1 MNPDRFFVLTLDVAQ
16 VLAPVSSGL
25 LAAGAPAS
33 DGANGDGGD
42 FAALLTAL
50 AGVLG
55 ANRLTPAAVSP
66 NATAQVATKSALN
79 PAGNESSSPFLA
91 VADAGGLQALTAPI
105 ESDAGGLLLQDPE
118 AEGERDTL
126 AGPAQADSNLVATL
140 PGDAR
145 LVLAMAQ
152 VLSPTPTDPS
162 PSAPAGSQSETNS
175 AFVQPVYP
183 GQSAPSLA
191 PGMAPAGS
199 PPAPSGIAAGAG
211 PDGGQAQPADK
222 AQVKTA
228 DVQATLLASLQAPDI
243 LPGAEVPEATG
254 QNTADQ
260 RPAGAQGS
268 DSVADSPPEAASSFP
283 ALPPGVVRIVGRQMP
298 AEPAPPAQGAG
309 PGAAAAAMSADIIAP
324 EETISTPPMTA
335 KVVAAATS
343 EPSLLAQAAAVSE
356 LAALVEPPPSRRQ
369 DSASSRSPEAR
380 RTLTATA
387 TEPGSEAPETPAPAP
402 LVTSSVPSRMP
413 SSTQAPG
420 TAVGDD
426 PAKDSGVDLKAMA
439 AGAPGR
445 EAAEATAPP
454 PATAELRPAPPAQ
467 APPVRSTP
475 ETVAALAVQAAR
487 KLDDGI
493 TRFDLELD
501 PLGLGRVDVHLEIDA
516 SGRIRAAFTFET
528 SHSARELSRRA
539 EDLQR
544 SLESSGFNLSGGLSF
559 DVAGDR
565 SQGRSSGWNDG
576 RDGQHQP
583 ASPPE
588 REAHAD
594 TLPPPSSPLAGRG
607 LSLRAGVD
615 IRI

>member
-1 MNPDRFFVLTLDVAQ
+1 M
-16 VLAPVSSGL
+16 SG
-25 LAAGAPAS
+25 
-33 DGANGDGGD
+33 
-42 FAALLTAL
+42 
-50 AGVLG
+50 
-55 ANRLTPAAVSP
+55 
-66 NATAQVATKSALN
+66 
-79 PAGNESSSPFLA
+79 
-91 VADAGGLQALTAPI
+91 
-105 ESDAGGLLLQDPE
+105 
-118 AEGERDTL
+118 
-126 AGPAQADSNLVATL
+126 
-140 PGDAR
+140 
-145 LVLAMAQ
+145 
-152 VLSPTPTDPS
+152 
-162 PSAPAGSQSETNS
+162 
-175 AFVQPVYP
+175 
-183 GQSAPSLA
+183 
-191 PGMAPAGS
+191 
-199 PPAPSGIAAGAG
+199 
-211 PDGGQAQPADK
+211 
-222 AQVKTA
+222 
-228 DVQATLLASLQAPDI
+228 
-243 LPGAEVPEATG
+243 
-254 QNTADQ
+254 
-260 RPAGAQGS
+260 
-268 DSVADSPPEAASSFP
+268 
-283 ALPPGVVRIVGRQMP
+283 
-298 AEPAPPAQGAG
+298 
-309 PGAAAAAMSADIIAP
+309 DIIAP

-343 EPSLLAQAAAVSE
+343 EPSLVAQAAVVSE
-356 LAALVEPPPSRRQ
+356 LAALVEPPPTRRQ
-369 DSASSRSPEAR
+369 DSASGRSPEAR

-387 TEPGSEAPETPAPAP
+387 TEPGSEAPESPAPAP
-402 LVTSSVPSRMP
+402 LVAPSAPSRMP

-426 PAKDSGVDLKAMA
+426 LAKDSGADLKAMA
-439 AGAPGR
+439 SRAPGQ
-445 EAAEATAPP
+445 EAAEVTAPP
-454 PATAELRPAPPAQ
+454 PAAAELRPAQPAH

-594 TLPPPSSPLAGRG
+594 TLPPPSSPLVGRG